1 VTPRWRF
8 RTIDSVCEAGYAVND
23 DVGTALDHAAWVLDG
38 TTGHHPVRLF
48 PGPSDAAWFA
58 ATADDLLR
66 RLADTP
72 EDGCALLQRLVSELI
87 EACRRS
93 ALTPLDDGEVD
104 EPAASLAL
112 ARVHGDQLEII
123 MLGDCKLLLRRR
135 DGTVEALDHSKVAP
149 FDAKV
154 VEALR
159 ALQAA
164 GETDPARIA
173 PRLRKL
179 ILANRRLKN
188 RPGGYGVLADDPACI
203 DFAEI
208 GHRSAADLTHILL
221 ASDGFYRLVDTYH
234 VYSHERLLHA
244 ALADGLAPLYAT
256 LRRIEDADPQCL
268 HSPRLKARDDATALL
283 LALERPRAL

>member
-1 VTPRWRF
+1 MKPRWRLQLL
-8 RTIDSVCEAGYAVND
+8 DSVCEAGYAVND
-23 DVGTALDHAAWVLDG
+23 DVGTALAHAAWVLDG

-72 EDGCALLQRLVSELI
+72 GDGRALLQRLVSELTD
-87 EACRRS
+87 ACRRS
-93 ALTPLDDGEVD
+93 ALAPLDGEVD

-112 ARVHGDQLEII
+112 VRVRDDRLELI
-123 MLGDCKLLLRRR
+123 MLGDCKLLMRRP

-154 VEALR
+154 VDALR

-173 PRLRKL
+173 PKLREL

-203 DFAEI
+203 AFAEI
-208 GHRSAADLTHILL
+208 GNRPAADVTHILL
-221 ASDGFYRLVDTYH
+221 ASDGFYRLVDTYGR
-234 VYSHERLLHA
+234 YSAEGLLQA
-244 ALADGLAPLYAT
+244 ARSEGLASLYAA

-268 HSPRLKARDDATALL
+268 QYPRLKARDDATALL
-283 LALERPRAL
+283 LGLEGL